1 MIDVHSHILPSIDD
15 GTESMEEALK
25 MARLA
30 VADGIR
36 VMVATPHLFKRK
48 YVDHRPQ

>member
-1 MIDVHSHILPSIDD
+1 MIDVHSHILPGLDD
-15 GTESMEEALK
+15 GAESMEEALE

-36 VMVATPHLFKRK
+36 VMVAAVPKI
-48 YVDHRPQ
+48 